1 MALAGRPTADQLVAL
16 FNQTFLATEST
27 LLEGGAEEPFYLPG
41 APARIYFRS
50 DYPRSALHEIAH
62 WCVAGARRRQMAD
75 YGYWYS
81 PDGRNAAGQSAFFAV
96 EARPQALEAL
106 FCDAC
111 GIDFAPS
118 VDNVECE
125 VDSQLLTAFEQRIA
139 HWRQTYERLGLPPRA
154 ERFAAVLRRAFE
166 ASALRG
172 TEPAAFSAEQIA
184 Q

>member
-1 MALAGRPTADQLVAL
+1 MSLAGCPEADQLVAL

-41 APARIYFRS
+41 APARIYFRF

-62 WCVAGARRRQMAD
+62 WCVAGARRRQIAD

-96 EARPQALEAL
+96 EAKPQELESL

-111 GIDFAPS
+111 GIGFAPS
-118 VDNVECE
+118 VDNVECD
-125 VDSQLLTAFEQRIA
+125 VDSRLLTAFEQRIA
-139 HWRQTYERLGLPPRA
+139 HWRQTYQRLGLPPRA
-154 ERFAAVLRRAFE
+154 ERFAVALRLAFE
-166 ASALRG
+166 ATASRG
-172 TEPAAFSAEQIA
+172 TEPAVFSVGQVA

>member
-1 MALAGRPTADQLVAL
+1 MSLAGYPEADHLVAL
-16 FNQTFLATEST
+16 FNQTFLATENT

-50 DYPRSALHEIAH
+50 DYPRSALHEVAH
-62 WCVAGARRRQMAD
+62 WCVAGARRRQMTD

-96 EARPQALEAL
+96 EAKPQALESL
-106 FCDAC
+106 FCGAC

-125 VDSQLLTAFEQRIA
+125 VDSQVLTAFEQRIA
-139 HWRQTYERLGLPPRA
+139 HWRQTYQRLGLPPRA
-154 ERFAAVLRRAFE
+154 RRFAEVLRRALE
-166 ASALRG
+166 ATALQG
-172 TEPAAFSAEQIA
+172 TEPAVFSAEQVA